1 MIYKAKFVSDEIISK
16 LPNWLIH
23 FLWFL
28 LEENV
33 QADPSFNGCF
43 SLQRASE
50 GQCISCQVNGN
61 PREIIMPCPYAVDCK
76 VEIIEQDDRLMMRL
90 KNECCYGAADE
101 NGSLYPY
108 A

>member
-1 MIYKAKFVSDEIISK
+1 MIYKEKFVSDEIISK

-23 FLWFL
+23 FLWYL

-43 SLQRASE
+43 FLQRASE
-50 GQCISCQVNGN
+50 GQCISYQVNDN

-76 VEIIEQDDRLMMRL
+76 VEIREVTDRLVMQLAR
-90 KNECCYGAADE
+90 
-101 NGSLYPY
+101 
-108 A
+108 